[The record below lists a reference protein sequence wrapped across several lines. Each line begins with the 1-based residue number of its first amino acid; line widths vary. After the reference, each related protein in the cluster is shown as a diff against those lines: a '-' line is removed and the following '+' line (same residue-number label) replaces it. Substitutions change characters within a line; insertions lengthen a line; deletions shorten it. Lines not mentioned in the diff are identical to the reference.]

1 MGAVWARRT
10 DGIRRSRLCAGES
23 TWVRLA
29 QITEDS
35 FTELS
40 VKSRNIIRINRFLS
54 AKRTI
59 LQSSCYIIYSIFP
72 GRSQRPC
79 GGDWKS
85 PGKCGKIAENKRGK
99 GMCDA
104 YTGFIR
110 FPWVRG
116 PYGAVRGAG
125 AAPGDPASGGLR
137 AGRSAAGGAVSG
149 YPAAGSARQL
159 RLWRPGPAGAADGA
173 GRRPHPDDARPHPPC
188 EVRPHGGH
196 VRPPGSAGRTSCC
209 SATPTSRWWTAAAI
223 SG

>member
-1 MGAVWARRT
+1 MIWGPY
-10 DGIRRSRLCAGES
+10 GPGEQTEYGEAAYAPGKS
-23 TWVRLA
+23 VGVRPA

-35 FTELS
+35 FTEPS

-54 AKRTI
+54 VKRTI
-59 LQSSCYIIYSIFP
+59 LQSSCYIIYNIFP
-72 GRSQRPC
+72 GRSQRPS

-137 AGRSAAGGAVSG
+137 AGRSAAGGARISRCWG
-149 YPAAGSARQL
+149 CPATATM
-159 RLWRPGPAGAADGA
+159 AAW
-173 GRRPHPDDARPHPPC
+173 
-188 EVRPHGGH
+188 
-196 VRPPGSAGRTSCC
+196 
-209 SATPTSRWWTAAAI
+209 TSR